1 MISRNFYTILI
12 PKKLGI
18 CTVCKLQEFPVTQIL
33 REIKVDESR
42 ILKSDISLHFEA
54 LNFDFHE
61 VLHFGVAKIYLIN
74 NIQTS

>member
-12 PKKLGI
+12 PKELGI

-42 ILKSDISLHFEA
+42 VSEFA
-54 LNFDFHE
+54 TWA
-61 VLHFGVAKIYLIN
+61 VLELLDSPKWSSRKI
-74 NIQTS
+74 